1 MVAPVLRGG
10 PIKLYRY
17 VIVYDTGGAPNYDA
31 PCLTLALCKPGI
43 RRAAVKG
50 DVVLAFTGANLGREP
65 HAVRWAGVVAER
77 MEFSEYWEDA
87 RFDGKKP
94 HASPTPDNIYRPD
107 VHGALIQEPNPVHDH
122 GNIARDIGGR
132 NVLTFDQWWH
142 FPHPSPVLSDEFEKF
157 RIHNPRQGHRVS
169 EIDGPK
175 WAALSR
181 WLDANV
187 VGNAMENSRNRGCGP
202 SAARRVTRS
211 RC

>member
-1 MVAPVLRGG
+1 M
-10 PIKLYRY
+10 KLYRY
-17 VIVYDTGGAPNYDA
+17 VIVYDEGSAPNYDP
-31 PCLTLALCKPGI
+31 PCATLAICKPAI
-43 RRAAVKG
+43 RRRARPG
-50 DVVLAFTGANLGREP
+50 DVVLAFTGVNLGEEP

-77 MEFSEYWEDA
+77 MTFAEYWEDA
-87 RFDGKKP
+87 RFHCKKP

-107 VHGALIQEPNPVHDH
+107 AHGVLIQEPNPVHDE
-122 GNIARDIGGR
+122 R
-132 NVLTFDQWWH
+132 NVDRDTRGLNVLAFDQWWR
-142 FPHPSPVLSDEFEKF
+142 FPPPSPVLLPRFNEF
-157 RIHNPRQGHRVS
+157 RVHNPRQGHRVS

-187 VGNAMENSRNRGCGP
+187 VGNAMENSRTGGCGP